1 MTNIAQNKEKN
12 MSLPQPQEPMAVEER
27 NRLAF
32 EHIAQRQTKQTE
44 SPELNKLMEAL
55 AKAQLEMDVAST
67 DSVNPFFKSRYADL
81 ASVVK
86 ASRPVLAKNG
96 LSVIQRT
103 LTGEDGK
110 VYMHARLCHASGQWI
125 ESIMEVRPP
134 KADIQALGSH
144 LTYLRRYLY
153 SSLVGVVTSDEDD
166 DGEVAMKAPRAGKI
180 EEDNNGKISKAQLQV
195 LSQELSAHGE
205 LVESILKGF
214 NISKLAD
221 LPAKKYSGCIER
233 IRDIKRAKE
242 A

>member
-1 MTNIAQNKEKN
+1 MALPAQEES
-12 MSLPQPQEPMAVEER
+12 MSVDER
-27 NRLAF
+27 NKLAF
-32 EHIAQRQTKQTE
+32 EYVAQKQQKQTE

-55 AKAQLEMDVAST
+55 AKAQLEMDVAMT
-67 DSVNPFFKSRYADL
+67 ESVNPFFKSRYADL

-103 LTGEDGK
+103 LNGEDGK

-125 ESIMEVRPP
+125 ESVMEVRPP

-166 DGEVAMKAPRAGKI
+166 DGEVAMKAPRSGKI
-180 EEDNNGKISKAQLQV
+180 EENNNGKITKAQLQV
-195 LSQELSAHGE
+195 LSQELSDHAE

-214 NISKLAD
+214 NINKLAD

-242 A
+242 V

>member
-1 MTNIAQNKEKN
+1 MTLPEPKQ
-12 MSLPQPQEPMAVEER
+12 SLTVEER

-32 EHIAQRQTKQTE
+32 EHHAIKQPKQTE

-55 AKAQLEMDVAST
+55 AKAQLDMEVAAT

-103 LTGEDGK
+103 LNGEDGK
-110 VYMHARLCHASGQWI
+110 VFMHARLCHSSGQWI
-125 ESIMEVRPP
+125 ESVMEVKPP

-166 DGEVAMKAPRAGKI
+166 DGEVAMKDPRSGKI

-195 LSQELSAHGE
+195 LSQELSSHPE
-205 LVESILKGF
+205 LVETILKGF

-221 LPAKKYSGCIER
+221 LPAKKYSGCVER
-233 IRDIKRAKE
+233 IREIKRAKE